1 MSPDP
6 GFLKHEGTR
15 TPCSTHTQ
23 RQVILTDPRL
33 PVADYKELPSSCL
46 HPSICG
52 KNPTLNTSILPS
64 AYEESEAIGLA
75 DTTKHDLL
83 GCRRKGSVVKSTC
96 CSCRRSKRGSHV
108 WRLTVTCNSR
118 PGRIHASGLCWHLHI
133 HSFYKLTFHL
143 ALTSIQVSFWLCLML
158 RTQASAVVG
167 RA

>member
-96 CSCRRSKRGSHV
+96 CAGP
-108 WRLTVTCNSR
+108 LVTQLYGVQCFW
-118 PGRIHASGLCWHLHI
+118 PLWAPACMCTFLHTHI
-133 HSFYKLTFHL
+133 HTHIQNQNLKKKL
-143 ALTSIQVSFWLCLML
+143 SLML
-158 RTQASAVVG
+158 MDIVISIA
-167 RA
+167 